1 MLDQFHIS
9 GYIDEP
15 LLEENPLIYVV
26 FEKRLE
32 GFDWVII
39 QIFATISEG
48 FNSEN
53 IFEFSWSAYIVIRSH
68 VLILV

>member
-15 LLEENPLIYVV
+15 LLEEKPLIYVV

-53 IFEFSWSAYIVIRSH
+53 IFEFSLECIYSYT
-68 VLILV
+68 